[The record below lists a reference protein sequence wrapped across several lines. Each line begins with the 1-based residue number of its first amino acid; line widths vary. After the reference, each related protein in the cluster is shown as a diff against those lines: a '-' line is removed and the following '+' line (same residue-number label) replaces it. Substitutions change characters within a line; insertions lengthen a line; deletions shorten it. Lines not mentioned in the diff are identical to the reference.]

1 MFSPAD
7 LPDTLP
13 LFPLPGAVILPR
25 GQLPL
30 HIFEP
35 RYLAMLDDVL
45 KTPHRLIGMIQPI
58 HPSDDT
64 PSPKLHQ
71 IGCAGRVVAF
81 SELDDGRYMVTLRGI
96 SRFRVKG
103 QISGFTPYLRADV
116 SWQDFERD
124 IGQPEHDPGLD
135 RAHFMSLLRRYFSV
149 EGLEADW
156 ESMEGAE
163 EELLINSIAMLSP
176 FEPEDKQA
184 LLEAPTL
191 MERREILTAL
201 MEYALHR
208 GKDTDDEVIQ

>member
-1 MFSPAD
+1 MLCAAD
-7 LPDTLP
+7 LPETLP

-45 KTPHRLIGMIQPI
+45 KTTHRLIGMIQPI

-64 PSPKLHQ
+64 PSPKLHK
-71 IGCAGRVVAF
+71 IGCAGRVIAF
-81 SELDDGRYMVTLRGI
+81 SELNDGRYMITLKGI
-96 SRFRVKG
+96 SRFRVKRLTP
-103 QISGFTPYLRADV
+103 GFTPYLRANV
-116 SWQDFERD
+116 SWRDFERD
-124 IGQPEHDPGLD
+124 LGQPEHDPGLE
-135 RAHFMSLLRRYFSV
+135 RERFTRLLRRYFAA

-156 ESMEGAE
+156 ESMESAD

-176 FEPEDKQA
+176 FEPKDKQA

-191 MERREILTAL
+191 TERREILTAL